1 MAADLRLSSLTPLWT
16 VKQCKQ
22 TQLKLSTFCATL
34 SIIVLSQVSHKHPPS
49 SEGTDYVMQQ
59 LLTRE
64 LLHFSK
70 ENCSAQLSSGL
81 LLCGN
86 GGTKFGLY
94 TVLVLFKT
102 VMYASVES
110 RCCAEL
116 KSSLPLFSP
125 SNQNVYLL

>member
-1 MAADLRLSSLTPLWT
+1 MAADLSLSSLTPLWT

-22 TQLKLSTFCATL
+22 TQLKLSSFCATL

-86 GGTKFGLY
+86 EELNLVYILCNCFLNGHVCA
-94 TVLVLFKT
+94 VL
-102 VMYASVES
+102 
-110 RCCAEL
+110 C
-116 KSSLPLFSP
+116 
-125 SNQNVYLL
+125 

>member
-1 MAADLRLSSLTPLWT
+1 
-16 VKQCKQ
+16 
-22 TQLKLSTFCATL
+22 
-34 SIIVLSQVSHKHPPS
+34 
-49 SEGTDYVMQQ
+49 MQQ
-59 LLTRE
+59 LLTGE

-70 ENCSAQLSSGL
+70 ENYSAQLSSGL

-110 RCCAEL
+110 QSCAEL
-116 KSSLPLFSP
+116 KSSLPSFSP
-125 SNQNVYLL
+125 KNQNVYLLWEDSPTITYKHFWLQFFFQNG